1 MSLINQ
7 MLKDLDARR
16 ARPAPAHAAALQ
28 GMGLAGRPASI
39 PTLGLRPVLAGFTAL
54 SVITLLFILHPWQPA
69 PVTAAITP
77 DTVTPATAQTPPAAT
92 QARTGITAKPHEDTR
107 EPAAVSETALV
118 AADAEPGRDSRPAA
132 NPPAQAVAPEPV
144 QAVVREPRPAVHLS
158 SRQKAQLLFKRAL
171 AALDRNNNRSAETLL
186 RQVFTLDAGL
196 IEARVQLV
204 ALLLR
209 EKRLVDAELLLTEGL
224 RTHPEQ
230 PDLAELYARM
240 LVERGDNPRALGVL
254 DQAGAANSQQADIRA
269 LRAAIQM
276 KLGDPRAAVHD
287 YRAALAL
294 QPQRAV
300 WWIGLGV
307 ALEQAGDSAAALSA
321 YRRAQYLPLATELGE
336 FVKRRIGVLSRQNGN
351 RG

>member
-16 ARPAPAHAAALQ
+16 DRPAPAHAAALQ
-28 GMGLAGRPASI
+28 GMGLAGRPVSI
-39 PTLGLRPVLAGFTAL
+39 PTLVLKPLLAGFAVL
-54 SVITLLFILHPWQPA
+54 SVITLLFIFRPWEPA
-69 PVTAAITP
+69 PVTPAITP
-77 DTVTPATAQTPPAAT
+77 DTVTPAAAQTPPTAT
-92 QARTGITAKPHEDTR
+92 QARTGITANPSEDTR
-107 EPAAVSETALV
+107 EPAVVPETALV
-118 AADAEPGRDSRPAA
+118 AAEAEPDRDSRPAT
-132 NPPAQAVAPEPV
+132 NPTAQGGAPDPV
-144 QAVVREPRPAVHLS
+144 QAVARHPRPAVHLS
-158 SRQKAQLLFKRAL
+158 SRQKAQLIYKRAL

-209 EKRLVDAELLLTEGL
+209 EQRLVDAELLLTEGL
-224 RTHPEQ
+224 RAHPEH
-230 PDLAELYARM
+230 PGLAELYARM

-276 KLGDPRAAVHD
+276 KLGDPRAAVRD

-300 WWIGLGV
+300 WWMGLGV

-336 FVKRRIGVLSRQNGN
+336 FVKRRISVLSRKNGN